1 MADKTGLQFTLTLPG
16 ADDTAVV
23 RFTHREAL
31 SEPFALSIEFAS
43 RTHDLSPSDCL
54 DQEATLTIW
63 QDGEPLRRVH
73 GIIAELHR
81 GDRGH
86 RRSFYR
92 VEIRP
97 ALWRLSLRHNSRIF
111 QDTSP
116 YDAITTLA
124 NERSLT
130 DIGFATTRTPL
141 DREFLV
147 QYRETDLA
155 FIERLAAEEGC
166 FYFHEFENAEGG
178 KHQLVFADA
187 TVVLPS
193 VGERTYHG
201 RAGGTPPRRHV
212 RKLRQANRVRPASA
226 MLKDYTFKNP
236 PYAQIHE
243 HLAPGLG
250 EHAQRE
256 DYEHFD
262 YPGRYKKDASG
273 KPFTRHRLE
282 SLRAD
287 ATTAEAE
294 SDLPELAPGICFTLT
309 DHDID
314 SLNQAWQVVSVVHH
328 GEQPQ
333 ALEEDG
339 MARGGNGSG
348 ASAAQAGELMTRYHN
363 DVVIMPK
370 DQTFRPVPNPKPR
383 VDGPQV
389 AFVVGPEG
397 EEIYC
402 DEHGRVKVQFPWD
415 RYADPDE
422 TASCWI
428 RVAQGWAGGGYGS
441 MAIPRIGHEVIVSFL
456 EGDPD
461 QPLVT
466 GRTYHAVNTPPYP
479 LPANKTRTVIRTQSH
494 KSEGFNELRFED
506 ATGEEQIWL
515 HAQKDLELLTLNDR
529 TEEIRRDSHLKLH
542 RNRLSEIHNDDHL
555 TVHGKRYTQIKG
567 DDHLQVDQ
575 TRHEVYGEAQLVE
588 TGRELHHKAGSQIV
602 LEAGSE
608 ITLKAGGSFI
618 KLDPG
623 GVTIVGPQ
631 VKINSGGSPGRGQG
645 HAIVLPRLP
654 GEAEPEESE
663 DVTLEPHQAPLLSS
677 EIATATP
684 LALDD
689 IDITDGLADDC
700 SACQP
705 AVGSPV
711 NPLLGAK
718 LLPAETDFALPAP
731 RPFVF
736 SRGYLSSNGRIG
748 VLGQGW
754 SLPGESLAI
763 TQNDDACI
771 VHDAQGRQITFG
783 ALAPGQARFSPTE
796 QLWIR
801 RGGASTAEESNAPRW
816 QALDETLR
824 SDPERIVLSDA
835 SGLYYVFAS
844 PTSAHPADAA
854 STTDTPSGD
863 SSKDNAARWPL
874 IEERD
879 RNGYATQ
886 YYWEAGL
893 LVTVIDSAQ
902 RRYQFVYD
910 SLLPAQPDDA
920 GQRLTGV
927 KLVQAHDGSAQDDWL
942 VRYSFSPV
950 GDLIAVRHRHGE
962 VVREFEWQNHM
973 LTAHRVPGG
982 MEAHYSWDRH
992 APDGRV
998 VGQQEAG
1005 GLARSYSYQVDHT
1018 LVTDSLGREER
1029 YHFVGSGPGRRWTAH
1044 TRADGSRIEFRY
1056 DRAGLKVATVDPLGH
1071 ETLIE
1076 RDEHGQ
1082 VIAQTGPDGTRWAI
1096 ERDPLGQPVSIEGPE
1111 DQTWQITR
1119 NEQGLPVEV
1128 TGPEGTT
1135 AFAYDHDALPDR
1147 PTTITDAVGATHQR
1161 EWNALG
1167 QVTAQIDC
1175 SQQRIEYAYDRHGYL
1190 ASVTNALGE
1199 TTRTQHD
1206 KMGRRL
1212 ATQLPDGT
1220 HWHHHVDA
1228 LGRLVELEGPQGFRQ
1243 QFFFDDHGRPVQRI
1257 EADGSQQFTAYD
1269 DIGRLSELTLGNGAV
1284 YRFAY
1289 DEMDRLASET
1299 GPDGREQQYR
1309 YDEAGRLIERIEAN
1323 RPGPDGQP
1331 LVTRYDY
1338 DNAGRLTARHLPAT
1352 EHAPAS
1358 TEQYQWG
1365 TNGQLLSVTNDH
1377 GEVTFR
1383 YDEAQRLIGEQQSHA
1398 GLAGESGWQWQH
1410 QHTFTA
1416 NGAPEA
1422 SQFGDLPALNWH
1434 TYGSGHLHG
1443 LSAPGLDLEIA
1454 LEPDALHRET
1464 QRRLSTGASA
1474 NQPLVLER
1482 GYTNLGQLDHL
1493 TLRSPDTT
1501 SQQDY
1506 QYDALG
1512 RMSFRALQGDQ
1523 ASKVIAYSYDAAGRL
1538 IGSQHGD
1545 HAHRYSVDAAGNR
1558 LEQGVDKQQGL
1569 TDNRLTQLNGARYRY
1584 DGAGNLVERQQPNG
1598 ERLTLGYD
1606 GANRLVH
1613 LIHASELGA
1622 TREATYRYDGL
1633 GRRISKTVRDTNGTT
1648 ATTHYGWDGDR
1659 IVREETDNQR
1669 ATVVYEPGS
1678 FVPMLRI
1685 EDTEQGQVLS
1695 AYITDALGTPM
1706 QLVAPNGQPRWLAE
1720 PDDWAAVKNQR
1731 AVRNVTQPIRFQGQW
1746 HDEESGLYYNRH
1758 RYYDP
1763 QQGRYISQDPIGLN
1777 GGTNLYGYV
1786 ANPTGMVDP
1795 LGLEG
1800 ECIGRG
1806 MVLRDGQCQWWENAG
1821 RTAAGLTPSTATHDD
1836 SPAGIYGCAIIATA
1850 LGEGELPPEVEKV
1863 ESIFDL
1869 GDKVQTIFNKDYI
1882 PGHLSK
1888 LMTIPN
1894 RYKDNLRVCN
1904 ETAGKQSFEIDT
1916 WD

>member
-1 MADKTGLQFTLTLPG
+1 
-16 ADDTAVV
+16 
-23 RFTHREAL
+23 
-31 SEPFALSIEFAS
+31 
-43 RTHDLSPSDCL
+43 
-54 DQEATLTIW
+54 
-63 QDGEPLRRVH
+63 
-73 GIIAELHR
+73 
-81 GDRGH
+81 
-86 RRSFYR
+86 
-92 VEIRP
+92 
-97 ALWRLSLRHNSRIF
+97 
-111 QDTSP
+111 
-116 YDAITTLA
+116 
-124 NERSLT
+124 
-130 DIGFATTRTPL
+130 
-141 DREFLV
+141 
-147 QYRETDLA
+147 
-155 FIERLAAEEGC
+155 
-166 FYFHEFENAEGG
+166 
-178 KHQLVFADA
+178 
-187 TVVLPS
+187 
-193 VGERTYHG
+193 
-201 RAGGTPPRRHV
+201 
-212 RKLRQANRVRPASA
+212 
-226 MLKDYTFKNP
+226 
-236 PYAQIHE
+236 
-243 HLAPGLG
+243 
-250 EHAQRE
+250 
-256 DYEHFD
+256 
-262 YPGRYKKDASG
+262 
-273 KPFTRHRLE
+273 
-282 SLRAD
+282 
-287 ATTAEAE
+287 
-294 SDLPELAPGICFTLT
+294 
-309 DHDID
+309 
-314 SLNQAWQVVSVVHH
+314 
-328 GEQPQ
+328 
-333 ALEEDG
+333 
-339 MARGGNGSG
+339 
-348 ASAAQAGELMTRYHN
+348 
-363 DVVIMPK
+363 
-370 DQTFRPVPNPKPR
+370 
-383 VDGPQV
+383 
-389 AFVVGPEG
+389 
-397 EEIYC
+397 
-402 DEHGRVKVQFPWD
+402 
-415 RYADPDE
+415 
-422 TASCWI
+422 
-428 RVAQGWAGGGYGS
+428 
-441 MAIPRIGHEVIVSFL
+441 
-456 EGDPD
+456 
-461 QPLVT
+461 
-466 GRTYHAVNTPPYP
+466 
-479 LPANKTRTVIRTQSH
+479 
-494 KSEGFNELRFED
+494 
-506 ATGEEQIWL
+506 
-515 HAQKDLELLTLNDR
+515 
-529 TEEIRRDSHLKLH
+529 
-542 RNRLSEIHNDDHL
+542 

-663 DVTLEPHQAPLLSS
+663 DVTLEPHQTPLLSS
-677 EIATATP
+677 EIAAATP

-736 SRGYLSSNGRIG
+736 SRGYLSSNGRSG

-754 SLPGESLAI
+754 SIPGESLAI
-763 TQNDDACI
+763 TLSDDACT

-783 ALAPGQARFSPTE
+783 PLAPGQARFSPTE

-801 RGGASTAEESNAPRW
+801 RGGASVDEESNAPRW

-824 SDPERIVLSDA
+824 NDPERIVLSDA
-835 SGLYYVFAS
+835 SGLYYVFA
-844 PTSAHPADAA
+844 
-854 STTDTPSGD
+854 
-863 SSKDNAARWPL
+863 DNAASATEKATTDAGRWPL

-879 RNGYATQ
+879 RNGYTTQ
-886 YYWEAGL
+886 YRWEGGL
-893 LVTVIDSAQ
+893 LVQVIDSAQ
-902 RRYQFVYD
+902 RHYQLVYD
-910 SLLPAQPDDA
+910 GLLPAMQDDN

-927 KLVQAHDGSAQDDWL
+927 KLVQAHDGESADKWL
-942 VRYSFSPV
+942 VRYSFSPA

-962 VVREFEWQNHM
+962 VVREFEWQDHM

-982 MEAHYSWDRH
+982 MEAHYTWDRH

-1005 GLARSYSYQVDHT
+1005 GLARTYSYQVDHT

-1056 DRAGLKVATVDPLGH
+1056 DRAGRKIATVDPLGH

-1076 RDEHGQ
+1076 RDDHGQ
-1082 VIAQTGPDGTRWAI
+1082 VIAQVTPDGTRWAI
-1096 ERDPLGQPVSIEGPE
+1096 ERDALGHPVSIEGPDE
-1111 DQTWQITR
+1111 QRWQIQR
-1119 NEQGLPVEV
+1119 NDLGHPLEV

-1135 AFAYDHDALPDR
+1135 TFAYDHADLPDR
-1147 PTTITDAVGATHQR
+1147 PTTVTDAVGATHQR

-1167 QVTAQIDC
+1167 QVSAQIDC
-1175 SQQRIEYAYDRHGYL
+1175 SQQRTEYAYDRHGYL

-1206 KMGRRL
+1206 EMGRRI
-1212 ATQLPDGT
+1212 ATQLPDGLY
-1220 HWHHHVDA
+1220 WHHHVDS

-1257 EADGSQQFTAYD
+1257 EADGSQQFIAYD

-1289 DEMDRLASET
+1289 DEMDRLANET

-1309 YDEAGRLIERIEAN
+1309 YDDAGRLIERIEAN
-1323 RPGPDGQP
+1323 RTGPDGQP

-1338 DNAGRLTARHLPAT
+1338 DEAGRLTARHLPAT

-1358 TEQYQWG
+1358 SEKYQWG
-1365 TNGQLLSVTNDH
+1365 ANGQLLSVTNDN
-1377 GEVTFR
+1377 GEVSFS
-1383 YDEAQRLIGEQQSHA
+1383 YDHAQRLIGEQQRHA

-1410 QHTFTA
+1410 QHTLTA

-1464 QRRLSTGASA
+1464 QRRLSTGANA
-1474 NQPLVLER
+1474 HNQPLVLER

-1512 RMSFRALQGDQ
+1512 RMSFRSLQGDP
-1523 ASKVIAYSYDAAGRL
+1523 AEKVIAYSYDAAGRL

-1558 LEQGVDKQQGL
+1558 LEGQQAL
-1569 TDNRLTQLNGARYRY
+1569 SDNRLGQLNGTRYRY
-1584 DGAGNLVERQQPNG
+1584 DGAGNLTERQQPNG

-1606 GANRLVH
+1606 GANRLVQ

-1633 GRRISKTVRDTNGTT
+1633 GRRISKTVRHTNGTT

-1669 ATVVYEPGS
+1669 TTVIYEPGS

-1685 EDTEQGQVLS
+1685 DDTEQGQVLS

-1706 QLVAPNGQPRWLAE
+1706 QLVTPNGQPRWLAE

-1731 AVRNVTQPIRFQGQW
+1731 AVRNVTQPIRFLGQW
-1746 HDEESGLYYNRH
+1746 HDEESGLYYNRY

-1763 QQGRYISQDPIGLN
+1763 QQGRYISQDPIGLR
-1777 GGTNLYGYV
+1777 GGTNMYGYV
-1786 ANPTGMVDP
+1786 TNPISMVDP
-1795 LGLEG
+1795 LGLSG
-1800 ECIGRG
+1800 FLGADFSS
-1806 MVLRDGQCQWWENAG
+1806 LRSGGALRPGTIGQCSLETVVVDNTEEAWAHYKNGYGQEVALGPNTKEALRNHPLVQRQSEALKNGTAKYDNGNLSADMTFDVFHVG
-1821 RTAAGLTPSTATHDD
+1821 RTRVDFKQECGSTTCTTTFTGFAGDGFWDANELAPWTHDGPG
-1836 SPAGIYGCAIIATA
+1836 SG
-1850 LGEGELPPEVEKV
+1850 GEFSGGTTYPYKPYVWVE
-1863 ESIFDL
+1863 
-1869 GDKVQTIFNKDYI
+1869 TYPTPNK
-1882 PGHLSK
+1882 
-1888 LMTIPN
+1888 
-1894 RYKDNLRVCN
+1894 
-1904 ETAGKQSFEIDT
+1904 
-1916 WD
+1916 